1 MSSKQPVPHL
11 QLRLQFLRSLF
22 QKSTVIIF
30 LCKDSLAQVLGKYIV
45 TEASALTPIHRGECC
60 PSSQVLFFAV
70 THPSTT
76 LKQRQSSQ
84 IEKKS
89 CSQAGSFRHF
99 AVRGSVFFLLVED
112 LWLAWEGSTNDICVA
127 PYLPA
132 LLRQATLSN
141 PTCPW
146 RKVVLNLSPLS
157 DPLLLS
163 PSSIRQSQ
171 LPKSV
176 SFPFA

>member
-30 LCKDSLAQVLGKYIV
+30 LCKDSLAHVLGKYIV

-70 THPSTT
+70 IHPSTT

-99 AVRGSVFFLLVED
+99 AVRGSVFFSTSRGALTCLRRINKRWFVLLHIFQ
-112 LWLAWEGSTNDICVA
+112 LC
-127 PYLPA
+127 
-132 LLRQATLSN
+132 
-141 PTCPW
+141 
-146 RKVVLNLSPLS
+146 S
-157 DPLLLS
+157 DKPHS
-163 PSSIRQSQ
+163 VTQ
-171 LPKSV
+171 LVHGGKWS
-176 SFPFA
+176 